1 VLWLDKR
8 WNIDLSGSRGYFESE
23 DVLFEEIL
31 LDIQILLEGPTVD
44 GLGSLTIMVGAIFF
58 HFRK

>member
-1 VLWLDKR
+1 M
-8 WNIDLSGSRGYFESE
+8 SGSRGYFESE